1 MIWVCRFKNKFMSVN
16 KIFDFDKELNNVE
29 SELEI
34 SKERTNTVSANID
47 ETSDEIEKIY
57 DQLKGFPGIMRVIEN
72 DTEEGIEQL
81 ETIVERVLELNYKEK
96 LDISATD
103 VIVSIIA
110 GVVASVIDIAFVGTP
125 EVVKIYRDGENF
137 DGSILTSKLRK
148 LGTGDDTLSE
158 MLNWLS
164 EKCKVPY
171 DLSVKKDIVNPNNH
185 RLRNPGHDPIL
196 GLLFAVVDIIMGTVT
211 VIGNDGQ
218 INVIIRDNEYPES
231 EKLLSIIYY
240 FGHLLSDVC
249 TARGLPIPGF
259 FITQFFTNGQYGPN
273 DDSLARIAE
282 DMYKD
287 GYDFRH
293 LISMATPVMV
303 KDLIIKIYIKLFHK
317 ESFSVVDAIAN
328 KEIQEN
334 KEKVFQY
341 KLLAIS
347 DAVAC
352 GGNVLKFFI
361 PPTLGNPTALNLP
374 EWISLLSNTLVS
386 LKYDLRDK
394 SVDKA
399 IYNRS
404 VIDDN
409 WRSILNNI

>member
-1 MIWVCRFKNKFMSVN
+1 MSVN

-29 SELEI
+29 SKLET
-34 SKERTNTVSANID
+34 SKEKINIASTNIN
-47 ETSDEIEKIY
+47 ETSDEINKIY
-57 DQLKGFPGIMRVIEN
+57 DQLKGSPGIMRVIEN
-72 DTEEGIEQL
+72 DTEESIKEL
-81 ETIVERVLELNYKEK
+81 ETAVERVLELNYKEK
-96 LDISATD
+96 LNISATD
-103 VIVSIIA
+103 VIASIIA
-110 GVVASVIDIAFVGTP
+110 GVVASVIDIVFVGTP
-125 EVVKIYRDGENF
+125 EVVKIYRGGENF
-137 DGSILTSKLRK
+137 DGSILTSKLRE
-148 LGTGDDTLSE
+148 LGTGDDILSE
-158 MLNWLS
+158 MLHWLS

-171 DLSVKKDIVNPNNH
+171 DLSVKNGTVNPNNH
-185 RLRNPGHDPIL
+185 RLRNPGHDPML
-196 GLLFAVVDIIMGTVT
+196 GLLFSVVDIIMGTAT
-211 VIGNDGQ
+211 VIGNDGR
-218 INVIIRDNEYPES
+218 INVIIRDNKYPES
-231 EKLLSIIYY
+231 EKLLSAIYY
-240 FGHLLSDVC
+240 FGHLISDVC

-293 LISMATPVMV
+293 LISMGTPVLV
-303 KDLIIKIYIKLFHK
+303 KDLIVKIYIKLFHK
-317 ESFSVVDAIAN
+317 ESFSMVDTIAN

-334 KEKVFQY
+334 KEKVFKY

-374 EWISLLSNTLVS
+374 EWISLLLNTIVS
-386 LKYDLRDK
+386 LKYDFIDK

-399 IYNRS
+399 ISNRS
-404 VIDDN
+404 VIDNN
-409 WRSILNNI
+409 WRSILNNS

>member
-1 MIWVCRFKNKFMSVN
+1 MSVN

-29 SELEI
+29 SKLET
-34 SKERTNTVSANID
+34 SKEKINIASTNIN
-47 ETSDEIEKIY
+47 ETSDEINKIY
-57 DQLKGFPGIMRVIEN
+57 DQLKGSPGIMRVIEN
-72 DTEEGIEQL
+72 DTEESIKEL
-81 ETIVERVLELNYKEK
+81 ETAVERVLELNYKEK
-96 LDISATD
+96 LNISATD
-103 VIVSIIA
+103 VIASIIA
-110 GVVASVIDIAFVGTP
+110 GVVASVIDIVFVGTP
-125 EVVKIYRDGENF
+125 EVVKIYRGGENF
-137 DGSILTSKLRK
+137 DGSILTSKLRE
-148 LGTGDDTLSE
+148 LGTGDDILSE
-158 MLNWLS
+158 MLHWLS

-171 DLSVKKDIVNPNNH
+171 DLSVKNGTVNPNNH
-185 RLRNPGHDPIL
+185 RLRNPGHDPML
-196 GLLFAVVDIIMGTVT
+196 GLLFSVVDIIMGTAT
-211 VIGNDGQ
+211 VIGNDGR
-218 INVIIRDNEYPES
+218 INVIIRDNKYPES
-231 EKLLSIIYY
+231 EKLLSAIYY
-240 FGHLLSDVC
+240 FGHLISDVC

-293 LISMATPVMV
+293 LISMGTPVLV
-303 KDLIIKIYIKLFHK
+303 KDLIVKIYIKLFHK
-317 ESFSVVDAIAN
+317 ESFSMVDTIAN

-334 KEKVFQY
+334 KEKVFKY

-374 EWISLLSNTLVS
+374 EWISLLLNTIVS
-386 LKYDLRDK
+386 LKYDFRDK

-399 IYNRS
+399 ISNRS
-404 VIDDN
+404 VIDNN
-409 WRSILNNI
+409 WRSILNNS

>member
-1 MIWVCRFKNKFMSVN
+1 MSVN

-29 SELEI
+29 SKLET
-34 SKERTNTVSANID
+34 SKEKINIASTNIN
-47 ETSDEIEKIY
+47 ETSDEINKIY
-57 DQLKGFPGIMRVIEN
+57 DQLKGSPGIMRVIEN
-72 DTEEGIEQL
+72 DTEESIKEL
-81 ETIVERVLELNYKEK
+81 ETAVERVLELNYKEK
-96 LDISATD
+96 LNISVTD
-103 VIVSIIA
+103 VIASIIA
-110 GVVASVIDIAFVGTP
+110 GVVASVIDIVFVGTP
-125 EVVKIYRDGENF
+125 EVVKIYRGGENF
-137 DGSILTSKLRK
+137 DGSILTSKLRE
-148 LGTGDDTLSE
+148 LGTGDDILSE
-158 MLNWLS
+158 MLHWLS

-171 DLSVKKDIVNPNNH
+171 DLSVKNGTVNPNNH
-185 RLRNPGHDPIL
+185 RLRNPGHDPML
-196 GLLFAVVDIIMGTVT
+196 GLLFSVVDIIMGTAT
-211 VIGNDGQ
+211 VIGNDGR
-218 INVIIRDNEYPES
+218 INIIIRDNKYPES
-231 EKLLSIIYY
+231 EKLLSAIYY
-240 FGHLLSDVC
+240 FGHLISDVC

-293 LISMATPVMV
+293 LISMGTPVLV
-303 KDLIIKIYIKLFHK
+303 KDLIVKIYIKLFHK
-317 ESFSVVDAIAN
+317 ESFSMVDTIAN

-334 KEKVFQY
+334 KEKVFKY

-374 EWISLLSNTLVS
+374 EWISLLLNTIVS
-386 LKYDLRDK
+386 LKYDFRDK

-399 IYNRS
+399 ISNRS
-404 VIDDN
+404 VIDNN
-409 WRSILNNI
+409 WRSILNNS

>member
-1 MIWVCRFKNKFMSVN
+1 MSIN

-29 SELEI
+29 SELET
-34 SKERTNTVSANID
+34 SKEKINIVSTNIN
-47 ETSDEIEKIY
+47 ETSNEIDKIY
-57 DQLKGFPGIMRVIEN
+57 DQLKGSPGIMRVIEN
-72 DTEEGIEQL
+72 DTEEGIKNL
-81 ETIVERVLELNYKEK
+81 ETAVERALELNYKEN
-96 LDISATD
+96 LNISATD
-103 VIVSIIA
+103 VIASIIA
-110 GVVASVIDIAFVGTP
+110 GVVASVIDIVFVGTP
-125 EVVKIYRDGENF
+125 EVVKIYRGGENF
-137 DGSILTSKLRK
+137 DGSILTSKLRE
-148 LGTGDDTLSE
+148 LGTGDDILSE
-158 MLNWLS
+158 MLHWLS

-171 DLSVKKDIVNPNNH
+171 DLSVKNGTVNPNNH
-185 RLRNPGHDPIL
+185 RLRNPGHDPML
-196 GLLFAVVDIIMGTVT
+196 GLLFSVVDIIMGTAT
-211 VIGNDGQ
+211 VIGNDGH
-218 INVIIRDNEYPES
+218 INVIIRDNKYPES
-231 EKLLSIIYY
+231 EKLLSAIYY
-240 FGHLLSDVC
+240 FGHLISDVC

-293 LISMATPVMV
+293 LISMGTPVLV
-303 KDLIIKIYIKLFHK
+303 KDLIVKIYIKLFHK
-317 ESFSVVDAIAN
+317 ESFSMVDTIAN

-334 KEKVFQY
+334 KEKVFKY

-374 EWISLLSNTLVS
+374 EWISLLLNTIVS
-386 LKYDLRDK
+386 LKYDFRDK

-399 IYNRS
+399 ISNRS
-404 VIDDN
+404 VIDNN
-409 WRSILNNI
+409 WRSILNNS